1 MTGGRFLSLDALD
14 RGRRPIVVLIAGAA
28 LALGV
33 RAALLPSEVMN
44 RSFIRWYDFVARNG
58 HFAAL
63 RHDFSEYN
71 VPYLYLVA
79 TVSLL
84 APEASAVHVKIIPIL
99 FDFALACCVGLCV
112 RLRYPRSRIVPIL
125 AALAVLL
132 APTVILNGA
141 MWGQIDSIHTTF
153 LAASLYCLLA
163 RRPAP
168 ACVAFGLALAFKPTA
183 GVLAPL
189 LLWLLVK
196 RVVSWRCLLL
206 IPATWLAALL
216 PAWAIG
222 RPLGEL
228 LLTDLENVAR
238 HQQYALSMNAPNF
251 YLWIPQAWRGLWP
264 EVAGGALTAGVVGA
278 VAVLLRRSRAGVTGE
293 RLALLAAFSVIAVP
307 CFLPRMHERYFFPA
321 DVVTIVLAFWRPR
334 YWYVPIV
341 VGLTSLFEYVVA
353 RHGVWIVALPP
364 GPLFPLPFPLPAA
377 ALQATVMPLP
387 LLAILVLLGR
397 RILLTYGGIEP
408 SEAEEGARRRGGR
421 GDRGADGERGGGD
434 RQGPASPQDRQSDR
448 QQHRPQDVEEV
459 DGAQQ
464 PEGERVVVER
474 RSERRERDGRRK
486 RSPPVA

>member
-1 MTGGRFLSLDALD
+1 MAVSGADLRPILSLDALD
-14 RGRRPIVVLIAGAA
+14 RGRRPIAVLIAGAA

-33 RAALLPSEVMN
+33 RCLLLPSEVMN
-44 RSFIRWYDFVARNG
+44 RTFIRWYDFIVRNG

-71 VPYLYLVA
+71 VPYFYLVA
-79 TVSLL
+79 AVSLL
-84 APEASAVHVKIIPIL
+84 APETSAVHVKIIPIL

-132 APTVILNGA
+132 APTVVINGA

-153 LAASLYCLLA
+153 LAACLYCLL
-163 RRPAP
+163 RRRAAP
-168 ACVAFGLALAFKPTA
+168 ACGAFGLALAFKPTA

-196 RVVSWRCLLL
+196 RDVSWRPLLL
-206 IPATWLAALL
+206 IPAAWLAALL

-228 LLTDLENVAR
+228 LLIDFENVAR
-238 HQQYALSMNAPNF
+238 HQQYRLSMNAPNF
-251 YLWIPQAWRGLWP
+251 YLWIPPGLARLWP
-264 EVAGGALTAGVVGA
+264 EGAGAALTAGVVGA
-278 VAVLLRRSRAGVTGE
+278 VAVLLRRSRAGVTPE
-293 RLALLAAFSVIAVP
+293 RLVLLAAFSALAIP
-307 CFLPRMHERYFFPA
+307 CLLPRMHERYFFPA

-364 GPLFPLPFPLPAA
+364 GSLFPLPFPLPAA

-387 LLAILVLLGR
+387 MLAILVLLGR
-397 RILLTYGGIEP
+397 RILLTYGP
-408 SEAEEGARRRGGR
+408 AARGKARG
-421 GDRGADGERGGGD
+421 
-434 RQGPASPQDRQSDR
+434 
-448 QQHRPQDVEEV
+448 
-459 DGAQQ
+459 
-464 PEGERVVVER
+464 
-474 RSERRERDGRRK
+474 
-486 RSPPVA
+486 